1 MPIPVA
7 SRSSDLATAEPSEW
21 PTRIGDLHRCDEREY
36 VPQNALVTDPNA
48 VSLNAGSVT
57 PFGTLELVSFQR
69 CPHRLGC
76 FRLRMVDP
84 EPPLCRLARLRT
96 GVAAELI
103 QPVLQTDG

>member
-48 VSLNAGSVT
+48 VSLYAG
-57 PFGTLELVSFQR
+57 
-69 CPHRLGC
+69 
-76 FRLRMVDP
+76 
-84 EPPLCRLARLRT
+84 
-96 GVAAELI
+96 
-103 QPVLQTDG
+103 

>member
-48 VSLNAGSVT
+48 VSLNAGWTAVIWAR
-57 PFGTLELVSFQR
+57 V
-69 CPHRLGC
+69 LG
-76 FRLRMVDP
+76 
-84 EPPLCRLARLRT
+84 E
-96 GVAAELI
+96 AA
-103 QPVLQTDG
+103 P